1 MDLAPTDIAA
11 RTFTGLD
18 LSNLVGGES
27 LYNKDRLQYT
37 DGFVQRVRLYP
48 RQDKDYV
55 FTVRYMQRHKP
66 MQEDGDVSAIP
77 PDHRM
82 LIAYR
87 ALSDIFVKHD
97 NLTQSELYRRRF
109 DEMMLRLERRYLI
122 SPARRIVKGNWLNN
136 MEPNSFNRY
145 STLVHT

>member
-1 MDLAPTDIAA
+1 MDLVPTDIAA

-18 LSNLVGGES
+18 LSDLTGAEA
-27 LYNKDRLQYT
+27 LYVDDRLGYT
-37 DGFVQRVRLYP
+37 DGFTQRVRLYP

-66 MQEDGDVSAIP
+66 MQEDGDVSAVP

-87 ALSDIFVKHD
+87 ASQPFVNTAVLLSALSRSVTIFSIMPGVTWS
-97 NLTQSELYRRRF
+97 LSR
-109 DEMMLRLERRYLI
+109 
-122 SPARRIVKGNWLNN
+122 S
-136 MEPNSFNRY
+136 
-145 STLVHT
+145 